1 MKNILIV
8 DDSSVVRMSLG
19 YVLKENEYTVVEA
32 VDGVDGLEKS
42 NNEKFDLIITD
53 INMPNMTGIEL
64 IEKVRTGT
72 SNKYIPILVLTTE
85 SGQDML
91 EDGKKAGATGWIVK
105 PFTNE
110 KLLSTIKRVLG

>member
-1 MKNILIV
+1 MKDILIV

-19 YVLKENEYTVVEA
+19 YVLKESGYTVVEA
-32 VDGVDGLEKS
+32 VDGVDGLGKS
-42 NNEKFDLIITD
+42 DNQKFDLIITD

-64 IEKVRTGT
+64 IEKVRGGAN
-72 SNKYIPILVLTTE
+72 NKYVPILVLTTE

-91 EDGKKAGATGWIVK
+91 EEGKRVGATGWIVK

-110 KLLSTIKRVLG
+110 KLLATVKKVLG

>member
-53 INMPNMTGIEL
+53 MTMPKMSGDEL
-64 IEKVRTGT
+64 SQNILKLRPD
-72 SNKYIPILVLTTE
+72 IPIILCNDILR
-85 SGQDML
+85 DIAA
-91 EDGKKAGATGWIVK
+91 D
-105 PFTNE
+105 
-110 KLLSTIKRVLG
+110 IKRYHIICHNRF